1 MGQGGGRELDR
12 SKCPGEEGG
21 KDGKKGDEKGRE
33 DPVKPSRRT
42 GSSKCQGRQ
51 RTVRSLVMR

>member
-21 KDGKKGDEKGRE
+21 KDGKKGEEKGRE

-51 RTVRSLVMR
+51 RTV